1 MPSLPYPVQNV
12 YHLFIQC
19 IHAVYDT
26 FASYFLVFSKIIE
39 LPHGLRNLDCMLTD
53 ESKASDGNNSD
64 MQNKKPKIL
73 KHFIDFFSI
82 A

>member
-12 YHLFIQC
+12 YHLFVQRIL
-19 IHAVYDT
+19 AVYDT
-26 FASYFLVFSKIIE
+26 FASHVLVFSKIIE
-39 LPHGLRNLDCMLTD
+39 LPHGLRNLDCMLTN

-64 MQNKKPKIL
+64 MHNKKPKIL